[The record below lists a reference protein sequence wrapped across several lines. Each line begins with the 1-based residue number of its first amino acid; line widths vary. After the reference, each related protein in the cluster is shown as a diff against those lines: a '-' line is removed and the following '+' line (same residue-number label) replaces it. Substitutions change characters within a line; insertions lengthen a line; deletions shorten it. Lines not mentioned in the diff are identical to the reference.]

1 MDKEAFFCYNVFIE
15 KTLLMKE
22 GKFMKDKRIAT
33 QVVAL
38 GGLGEVGKNMYIVEH
53 DNEIIIIDA
62 GVMFPEDNLLGVD
75 YVIQDVSYL
84 KKNEHKIKALFI
96 THGHE
101 DHIGGIP
108 FLLQAIQI
116 PVIYTP
122 KIAQDL
128 ISKKLVE
135 RNIKYDNF
143 QVITP
148 ELVVKFKHFTV
159 EFINTTHSIPDSFAL
174 LIKTPNGNIFETGDF
189 KFDLTPIGP
198 MADIHKMAQAG
209 LEGVTLLLSD
219 STNALSSGYSKS
231 ESAVDGTLNDMISKH
246 HGRVIIA
253 TFASNIYRVKHIAE
267 TCRKYNRKIIVFG
280 RSMENSVELALNNG
294 LLKDRSLFIDA
305 NQAKSLKRNEICI
318 LCTGSQ
324 GEPLAALSRIANGQH
339 KQISLLND
347 DLVIFSSSPIPGNA
361 ESINRIINKLY
372 LKGVRVFTNSEF
384 SDIHTSGHA
393 KEEEL
398 KWMLRIIKP
407 KYFMPMHGEYRML
420 KRHTELGVMCGINP
434 NNTLICSNGDVIEL
448 YNGEVRKSGHIQA
461 GDVYVDG
468 SRVGDIG
475 SVVIK
480 DRKLMSQDGI
490 LITILN
496 INTLTRKLL
505 LKPNVT
511 ARGFVLVNE
520 NQELMQKIE
529 RKIAEVANN
538 FLAKS
543 PYTYTDLKNQIIL
556 ELLPFINS
564 LTGRKPIILPVIMEV
579 NQA

>member
-1 MDKEAFFCYNVFIE
+1 ME
-15 KTLLMKE
+15 KNNIPT
-22 GKFMKDKRIAT
+22 RVI
-33 QVVAL
+33 AL

-53 DNEIIIIDA
+53 NDEILVIDA
-62 GVMFPEDNLLGVD
+62 GVMFPEYNLLGVD
-75 YVIQDVSYL
+75 YVIQDITYL
-84 KKNEHKIKALFI
+84 KKNADKIKGLFI

-108 FLLQAIQI
+108 FLLQAVKI

-122 KIAQDL
+122 KIAKDL
-128 ISKKLVE
+128 IEKKLVE
-135 RNIKYDNF
+135 RNIKYDNY
-143 QVITP
+143 QIITP
-148 ELVVKFKHFTV
+148 DFNVKTKYFEVSFV
-159 EFINTTHSIPDSFAL
+159 NTTHSIPDSFAL
-174 LIKTPNGNIFETGDF
+174 IIKTPNGTIFETGDF
-189 KFDLTPIGP
+189 KFDLTPVGP
-198 MADIHKMAQAG
+198 MADIHKMAKAG
-209 LEGVTLLLSD
+209 YDGVTLLLSD

-231 ESAVDGTLNDMISKH
+231 ESAVDGTLNDMISRH

-253 TFASNIYRVKHIAE
+253 TFASNIYRIKHIVE
-267 TCRKYNRKIIVFG
+267 SCKKYNRKIIVFG
-280 RSMENSVELALNNG
+280 RSMENSIELALNNG
-294 LLKDRSLFIDA
+294 LITDKSMFIEASD
-305 NQAKSLKRNEICI
+305 AKSLKRNEICI

-339 KQISLLND
+339 KQISLLGD

-372 LKGVRVFTNSEF
+372 LKGVRVFTNSDF
-384 SDIHTSGHA
+384 SDVHTSGHA

-420 KRHTELGVMCGINP
+420 KRHTEIGVLCGINP
-434 NNTLICSNGDVIEL
+434 ENTFICSNGDVIEL
-448 YNGEVRKSGHIQA
+448 LNGEVRKNGTVQA

-468 SRVGDIG
+468 LRVGDIG
-475 SVVIK
+475 SIVIK

-529 RKIAEVANN
+529 RKISEIVNN
-538 FLAKS
+538 FLSKS

-556 ELLPFINS
+556 ELLPFINN

>member
-1 MDKEAFFCYNVFIE
+1 MDNKI
-15 KTLLMKE
+15 
-22 GKFMKDKRIAT
+22 IAT
-33 QVVAL
+33 KVIAL
-38 GGLGEVGKNMYIVEH
+38 GGLGEVGKNMYIIEH
-53 DNEIIIIDA
+53 DSEILIIDA

-75 YVIQDVSYL
+75 YVIQDISYL
-84 KKNEHKIKALFI
+84 KKNENKIKGLFI

-108 FLLQAIQI
+108 FLLQAINV

-122 KIAQDL
+122 KIAKDL
-128 ISKKLVE
+128 IEKKLEE
-135 RNIKYDNF
+135 RNIKYINYEIINSDLEVKTKYFN
-143 QVITP
+143 ITF
-148 ELVVKFKHFTV
+148 V
-159 EFINTTHSIPDSFAL
+159 NTTHSIPDSFAL
-174 LIKTPNGNIFETGDF
+174 IIKTPNGTIFETGDF
-189 KFDLTPIGP
+189 KFDLTPVGP
-198 MADIHKMAQAG
+198 MADIHKMAKAG
-209 LEGVTLLLSD
+209 SEGITLLLSD
-219 STNALSSGYSKS
+219 STNALSDGYSKS
-231 ESAVDGTLNDMISKH
+231 ESAVDGTINDMISKH
-246 HGRVIIA
+246 YGRVIIA
-253 TFASNIYRVKHIAE
+253 TFASNIYRIKHIVE
-267 TCRKYNRKIIVFG
+267 SCKKYNRKIIIFG
-280 RSMENSVELALNNG
+280 RSMENSIELALNNG
-294 LLKDRSLFIDA
+294 LINDKSLFIDA
-305 NQAKSLKRNEICI
+305 NDAKSLKRNEICI

-339 KQISLLND
+339 KQISLLGD

-372 LKGVRVFTNSEF
+372 LKGVKVFTNSEF

-420 KRHTELGVMCGINP
+420 KRHTEIGVMCGIKP
-434 NNTLICSNGDVIEL
+434 ENTFICSNGDVIEL
-448 YNGEVRKSGHIQA
+448 INGTVRKNGTVQA

-475 SVVIK
+475 SIVIK

-490 LITILN
+490 FFFFLN

-520 NQELMQKIE
+520 NQELIQKIE
-529 RKIAEVANN
+529 RKISEIVTN
-538 FLAKS
+538 FLAKT
-543 PYTYTDLKNQIIL
+543 PYSYTDLKNQIIL
-556 ELLPFINS
+556 ELLPFINN

-579 NQA
+579 NQS

>member
-1 MDKEAFFCYNVFIE
+1 MEN
-15 KTLLMKE
+15 KT
-22 GKFMKDKRIAT
+22 IAT
-33 QVVAL
+33 KVVAL
-38 GGLGEVGKNMYIVEH
+38 GGLGEVGKNMYIIEH
-53 DNEIIIIDA
+53 NDELLIIDA

-75 YVIQDVSYL
+75 YVIQDITYL
-84 KKNEHKIKALFI
+84 KKNVDKIKGLFI

-108 FLLQAIQI
+108 FLLQAIDI
-116 PVIYTP
+116 PIIYTP
-122 KIAQDL
+122 KIAKDL
-128 ISKKLVE
+128 IEKKLVE
-135 RNIKYDNF
+135 RNINYNNFEIITTDLNVKTKYFD
-143 QVITP
+143 IS
-148 ELVVKFKHFTV
+148 
-159 EFINTTHSIPDSFAL
+159 FINTTHSIPDSFAL
-174 LIKTPNGNIFETGDF
+174 VIKTPNGTIFETGDF
-189 KFDLTPIGP
+189 KFDLTPVGP
-198 MADIHKMAQAG
+198 MADIHKMAKAG
-209 LEGVTLLLSD
+209 DEGITLLLSD

-231 ESAVDGTLNDMISKH
+231 ESAVDGTINDMISRH

-253 TFASNIYRVKHIAE
+253 TFASNIYRIKHIAE
-267 TCRKYNRKIIVFG
+267 SCKKYNRKIIIFG

-294 LLKDRSLFIDA
+294 LITDKSLFIDA
-305 NQAKSLKRNEICI
+305 NDAKSLKRNEICI

-339 KQISLLND
+339 KQISLLGD

-361 ESINRIINKLY
+361 ESINKIINKLY

-420 KRHTELGVMCGINP
+420 KRHTEIGVLCGVSSE
-434 NNTLICSNGDVIEL
+434 NTFICSNGDVIEL
-448 YNGEVRKSGHIQA
+448 LNGEVRKNGTVQA
-461 GDVYVDG
+461 GDIYVDG

-529 RKIAEVANN
+529 RKISEIVNN

-543 PYTYTDLKNQIIL
+543 PYSYTDLKNQIIL
-556 ELLPFINS
+556 ELLPFINN

-579 NQA
+579 NQI

>member
-1 MDKEAFFCYNVFIE
+1 MENKNN
-15 KTLLMKE
+15 
-22 GKFMKDKRIAT
+22 IAT
-33 QVVAL
+33 KVIAL
-38 GGLGEVGKNMYIVEH
+38 GGLGEVGKNMYVVEH
-53 DNEIIIIDA
+53 NDELLIIDA

-75 YVIQDVSYL
+75 YVIQDISYL
-84 KKNEHKIKALFI
+84 KKNADKIKGLFI

-108 FLLQAIQI
+108 FLLQAINI

-122 KIAQDL
+122 KIAKDL
-128 ISKKLVE
+128 IEKKLVE
-135 RNIKYDNF
+135 RNIKYENY
-143 QVITP
+143 QIITP
-148 ELVVKFKHFTV
+148 DFNVKTKYFDIS
-159 EFINTTHSIPDSFAL
+159 FINTTHSIPDSFAIV
-174 LIKTPNGNIFETGDF
+174 IKTPNGTIFETGDF
-189 KFDLTPIGP
+189 KFDLTPVGP
-198 MADIHKMAQAG
+198 MADIHKMAKFG
-209 LEGVTLLLSD
+209 SEGVTLLLSD
-219 STNALSSGYSKS
+219 STNALTSGYSKS

-253 TFASNIYRVKHIAE
+253 TFASNIYRIKHIVE
-267 TCRKYNRKIIVFG
+267 SCKKYGRKIIVFG
-280 RSMENSVELALNNG
+280 RSMDNSIELALSNG
-294 LLKDRSLFIDA
+294 LINDKSMFIDA
-305 NQAKSLKRNEICI
+305 NGAKSLKRNEICI

-361 ESINRIINKLY
+361 ESINKIINKLY

-384 SDIHTSGHA
+384 SDVHTSGHA

-420 KRHTELGVMCGINP
+420 KKHTEIGVMCGVKP
-434 NNTLICSNGDVIEL
+434 ENTFICTNGDVIEIL
-448 YNGEVRKSGHIQA
+448 NGEVKKAGTVQA

-496 INTLTRKLL
+496 INTLQRKLL

-529 RKIAEVANN
+529 RKISEIANN
-538 FLAKS
+538 ALSKA
-543 PYTYTDLKNQIIL
+543 PYSYIDLKNQIIL
-556 ELLPFINS
+556 ELLPFINN

>member
-1 MDKEAFFCYNVFIE
+1 MNTE
-15 KTLLMKE
+15 K
-22 GKFMKDKRIAT
+22 IAT
-33 QVVAL
+33 QIVAL
-38 GGLGEVGKNMYIVEH
+38 GGMGEVGKNMYVVAH
-53 DNEIIIIDA
+53 NDEILIMDA

-75 YVIQDVSYL
+75 YVIQDVTYL
-84 KKNEHKIKALFI
+84 KKNEDKIKGLFI

-101 DHIGGIP
+101 DHIGGIS
-108 FLLQAIQI
+108 FLFQSVKIT
-116 PVIYTP
+116 VIYTP
-122 KIAQDL
+122 KIAKDL
-128 ISKKLVE
+128 IEKKLEE
-135 RNIKYDNF
+135 RNIKFDNYE
-143 QVITP
+143 VITP
-148 ELVVKFKHFTV
+148 ELVFKSKHF
-159 EFINTTHSIPDSFAL
+159 EINFINTTHSIPDSFAFK
-174 LIKTPNGNIFETGDF
+174 IKTPNGVIFETGDF

-198 MADIHKMAQAG
+198 MADIHEMAKAG
-209 LEGVTLLLSD
+209 AEGVTLLLSD

-231 ESAVDGTLNDMISKH
+231 ESAVDEMFNDILSKH
-246 HGRVIIA
+246 VGRVIIA
-253 TFASNIYRVKHIAE
+253 TFASNLYRIKHIAE
-267 TCRKYNRKIIVFG
+267 TCKKFNRKIIVFG
-280 RSMENSVELALNNG
+280 RSMENNVELALNNK
-294 LLKDRSLFIDA
+294 LIDDRSIFVDA

-318 LCTGSQ
+318 LCTGTQ

-361 ESINRIINKLY
+361 ESINRIINNLY

-384 SDIHTSGHA
+384 SDVHTSGHA

-420 KRHTELGVMCGINP
+420 KQHTEIAKLCGIP
-434 NNTLICSNGDVIEL
+434 EENNFICANGDVLEL
-448 YNGEVRKSGHIQA
+448 LDGEVKKGGHVQA

-468 SRVGDIG
+468 ARVGDIG
-475 SVVIK
+475 SIVIK

-490 LITILN
+490 LIAILN
-496 INTLTRKLL
+496 INTLQRKLL

-529 RKIAEVANN
+529 TKISDITND
-538 FLAKS
+538 FLSKS
-543 PYTYTDLKNQIIL
+543 PYSYTDLKNQIIL
-556 ELLPFINS
+556 ELLPFIND
-564 LTGRKPIILPVIMEV
+564 LTGRRPIILPVIMEI

>member
-1 MDKEAFFCYNVFIE
+1 MENKSNIPTRVI
-15 KTLLMKE
+15 
-22 GKFMKDKRIAT
+22 
-33 QVVAL
+33 AL
-38 GGLGEVGKNMYIVEH
+38 GGLGEVGKNMYLIEH
-53 DNEIIIIDA
+53 DSEILVIDA
-62 GVMFPEDNLLGVD
+62 GVMFPEDGLLGVD

-84 KKNEHKIKALFI
+84 KKNASKIKGLFI

-108 FLLQAIQI
+108 FLLQAINI
-116 PVIYTP
+116 PKIYTP
-122 KIAQDL
+122 KIAKDL
-128 ISKKLVE
+128 IEKKLVE
-135 RNIKYDNF
+135 KNIKYENYEI
-143 QVITP
+143 ITP
-148 ELVVKFKHFTV
+148 ELEVKTKYFNITFV
-159 EFINTTHSIPDSFAL
+159 NTTHSIPDSYAF
-174 LIKTPNGNIFETGDF
+174 LIKTPNGTIFETGDF
-189 KFDLTPIGP
+189 KFDLTPVGP

-209 LEGVTLLLSD
+209 ANGVTLLLSD

-231 ESAVDGTLNDMISKH
+231 ESAVDSTLNDMIGRH
-246 HGRVIIA
+246 YGRVIIA
-253 TFASNIYRVKHIAE
+253 TFASNIYRIKHIVE
-267 TCRKYNRKIIVFG
+267 TCKKYNRKIIVFG
-280 RSMENSVELALNNG
+280 RSMENSIELALNNG
-294 LLKDRSLFIDA
+294 LINDKSLFIEATD
-305 NQAKSLKRNEICI
+305 AKSLKRNEICI

-339 KQISLLND
+339 KQISLLGD
-347 DLVIFSSSPIPGNA
+347 DLVIFSSNPIPGNA
-361 ESINRIINKLY
+361 ESINKIINKLY
-372 LKGVRVFTNSEF
+372 LKGVKVFTNSEF
-384 SDIHTSGHA
+384 SDVHTSGHA

-420 KRHTELGVMCGINP
+420 KRHAEIGIDCGVKQE
-434 NNTLICSNGDVIEL
+434 NTFICSNGDVLEL
-448 YNGEVRKSGHIQA
+448 LNGTVKKNGTVQA

-520 NQELMQKIE
+520 NQELMNKIE
-529 RKIAEVANN
+529 KKIAEVVNN
-538 FLAKS
+538 FLAKG

-556 ELLPFINS
+556 ELLPFINN

-579 NQA
+579 NQANN

>member
-1 MDKEAFFCYNVFIE
+1 MENKSNIPTRVI
-15 KTLLMKE
+15 
-22 GKFMKDKRIAT
+22 
-33 QVVAL
+33 AL
-38 GGLGEVGKNMYIVEH
+38 GGLGEVGKNMYLIEH
-53 DNEIIIIDA
+53 DSEILVIDA
-62 GVMFPEDNLLGVD
+62 GVMFPEDGLLGVD

-84 KKNEHKIKALFI
+84 KKNASKIKGLFI

-108 FLLQAIQI
+108 FLLQAINI
-116 PVIYTP
+116 PKIYTP
-122 KIAQDL
+122 KIAKDL
-128 ISKKLVE
+128 IEKKLVE
-135 RNIKYDNF
+135 KNIKYENYEI
-143 QVITP
+143 ITP
-148 ELVVKFKHFTV
+148 ELEVKTKYFNITFV
-159 EFINTTHSIPDSFAL
+159 NTTHSIPDSYAF
-174 LIKTPNGNIFETGDF
+174 LIKTPNGTIFETGDF
-189 KFDLTPIGP
+189 KFDLTPVGP
-198 MADIHKMAQAG
+198 MADIHKMAKAG
-209 LEGVTLLLSD
+209 AEGVTLLLSD

-231 ESAVDGTLNDMISKH
+231 ESAVDSTLNDMIGRH
-246 HGRVIIA
+246 YGRVIIA
-253 TFASNIYRVKHIAE
+253 TFASNIYRIKHIVE
-267 TCRKYNRKIIVFG
+267 TCKKYNRKIIVFG
-280 RSMENSVELALNNG
+280 RSMENSIELALNNG
-294 LLKDRSLFIDA
+294 LINDKSLFIEA
-305 NQAKSLKRNEICI
+305 NEAKSLKRNEICI

-339 KQISLLND
+339 KQISLLGD
-347 DLVIFSSSPIPGNA
+347 DLVIFSSNPIPGNA
-361 ESINRIINKLY
+361 ESINKIINKLY
-372 LKGVRVFTNSEF
+372 LKGVKVFTNSEF
-384 SDIHTSGHA
+384 SDVHTSGHA

-420 KRHTELGVMCGINP
+420 KRHAEIGIDCGVKQE
-434 NNTLICSNGDVIEL
+434 NTFICSNGDVLEL
-448 YNGEVRKSGHIQA
+448 LNGTVKKNGTVQA

-480 DRKLMSQDGI
+480 DRKLMSGDGI

-520 NQELMQKIE
+520 NQELMHQIE
-529 RKIAEVANN
+529 KKIAEVVNN
-538 FLAKS
+538 FLAKG

-556 ELLPFINS
+556 ELLPFINN

-579 NQA
+579 NQANN

>member
-1 MDKEAFFCYNVFIE
+1 MDNKI
-15 KTLLMKE
+15 
-22 GKFMKDKRIAT
+22 IAT
-33 QVVAL
+33 KVIAL
-38 GGLGEVGKNMYIVEH
+38 GGLGEVGKNMYIIEH
-53 DNEIIIIDA
+53 DSEILIIDA

-75 YVIQDVSYL
+75 YVIQDISYL
-84 KKNEHKIKALFI
+84 KKNENKIKGLFI

-108 FLLQAIQI
+108 FLLQAINV

-122 KIAQDL
+122 KIAKDL
-128 ISKKLVE
+128 IEKKLEE
-135 RNIKYDNF
+135 RNIKYINYEIINSDLEVKTKYFN
-143 QVITP
+143 ITF
-148 ELVVKFKHFTV
+148 V
-159 EFINTTHSIPDSFAL
+159 NTTHSIPDSFAL
-174 LIKTPNGNIFETGDF
+174 IVKTPNGTIFETGDF
-189 KFDLTPIGP
+189 KFDLTPVGP
-198 MADIHKMAQAG
+198 MADIHKMAKAG
-209 LEGVTLLLSD
+209 SEGITLLLSD
-219 STNALSSGYSKS
+219 STNALSDGYSKS
-231 ESAVDGTLNDMISKH
+231 ESAVDGTINDMISKH
-246 HGRVIIA
+246 YGRVIIA
-253 TFASNIYRVKHIAE
+253 TFASNIYRIKHIVE
-267 TCRKYNRKIIVFG
+267 SCKKYNRKIIIFG
-280 RSMENSVELALNNG
+280 RSMENSIELALNNG
-294 LLKDRSLFIDA
+294 LINDKSLFIDA
-305 NQAKSLKRNEICI
+305 NDAKSLKRNEICI

-339 KQISLLND
+339 KQISLLGD

-372 LKGVRVFTNSEF
+372 LKGVKVFTNSEF

-420 KRHTELGVMCGINP
+420 KRHTEIGVMCGIKP
-434 NNTLICSNGDVIEL
+434 ENTFICSNGDIVEL
-448 YNGEVRKSGHIQA
+448 LNGEVRKNGFVQA

-475 SVVIK
+475 SIVIK

-520 NQELMQKIE
+520 NQELIQKIE
-529 RKIAEVANN
+529 RKISEIVTN
-538 FLAKS
+538 FLAKT
-543 PYTYTDLKNQIIL
+543 PYSYTDLKNQIIL
-556 ELLPFINS
+556 ELLPFINN

-579 NQA
+579 NQS

>member
-1 MDKEAFFCYNVFIE
+1 ME
-15 KTLLMKE
+15 KNNIPT
-22 GKFMKDKRIAT
+22 RVI
-33 QVVAL
+33 AL

-53 DNEIIIIDA
+53 NDEILVIDA
-62 GVMFPEDNLLGVD
+62 VVMFPEDNLLGVD
-75 YVIQDVSYL
+75 YVIQDITYL
-84 KKNEHKIKALFI
+84 KKNADKIKGLFI

-108 FLLQAIQI
+108 FLLQAVKI

-122 KIAQDL
+122 KIAKDL
-128 ISKKLVE
+128 IEKKLVE
-135 RNIKYDNF
+135 RNIKYDNY
-143 QVITP
+143 QIITP
-148 ELVVKFKHFTV
+148 DFNVKTKYFDVSFV
-159 EFINTTHSIPDSFAL
+159 NTTHSIPDSFAL
-174 LIKTPNGNIFETGDF
+174 IIKTPNGTIFETGDF
-189 KFDLTPIGP
+189 KFDLTPVGP
-198 MADIHKMAQAG
+198 MADIHKMAKAG
-209 LEGVTLLLSD
+209 YDGVTLLLSD

-231 ESAVDGTLNDMISKH
+231 ESAVDGTLNDMISRH

-253 TFASNIYRVKHIAE
+253 TFASNIYRIKHIVE
-267 TCRKYNRKIIVFG
+267 SCKKYNRKIIVFG
-280 RSMENSVELALNNG
+280 RSMENSIELALNNG
-294 LLKDRSLFIDA
+294 LITDKSMFIEASD
-305 NQAKSLKRNEICI
+305 AKSLKRNEICI

-339 KQISLLND
+339 KQISLLGD

-372 LKGVRVFTNSEF
+372 LKGVRVFTNSDF
-384 SDIHTSGHA
+384 SDVHTSGHA

-420 KRHTELGVMCGINP
+420 KRHTEIGVLCGIKP
-434 NNTLICSNGDVIEL
+434 ENTFICSNGDVIEL
-448 YNGEVRKSGHIQA
+448 LNGEVRKNGTVQA

-468 SRVGDIG
+468 LRVGDIG
-475 SVVIK
+475 SIVIK

-529 RKIAEVANN
+529 RKISEIVNN
-538 FLAKS
+538 FLSKS

-556 ELLPFINS
+556 ELLPFINN
-564 LTGRKPIILPVIMEV
+564 LTGRKPIILPVIMEI